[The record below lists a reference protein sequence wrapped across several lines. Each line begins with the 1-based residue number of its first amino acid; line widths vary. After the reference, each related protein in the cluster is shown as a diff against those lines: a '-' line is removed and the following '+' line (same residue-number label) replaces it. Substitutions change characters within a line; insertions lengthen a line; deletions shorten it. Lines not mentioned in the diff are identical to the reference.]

1 MLSDED
7 IQSLI
12 ALPKMITS
20 KTPANG
26 YRDQGSHTRCDLELE
41 AAAQDD
47 ARFAI
52 FIRRHNRFI
61 ENFSIGLRYRTDDM
75 TLGSITL
82 VRYNGP
88 HGETSRDPD
97 GHYDKPHIHII
108 TEAELASGSIQPQ
121 ENRRE
126 VTDRY
131 RTYEQALIVFF
142 SDIAT
147 RNHNDFFPELFQLR
161 LLDGC

>member
-1 MLSDED
+1 MLNDED
-7 IQSLI
+7 IQGLI
-12 ALPKMITS
+12 ALPKRITN
-20 KTPANG
+20 KIPANG
-26 YRDQGSHTRCDLELE
+26 YREQGNHTRCDLELE
-41 AAAQDD
+41 ATSPDD
-47 ARFAI
+47 ARFAM

-61 ENFSIGLRYRTDDM
+61 ENFSIGLRYRTDDR

-97 GHYDKPHIHII
+97 GHYDKPHIHLI
-108 TEAELASGSIQPQ
+108 TEVELASGSVQLQ
-121 ENRRE
+121 ESQRE

-131 RTYEQALIVFF
+131 RTYEQALRIFF

-147 RNHNDFFPELFQLR
+147 QNHSDFFPELLQLR

>member
-12 ALPKMITS
+12 TLPKRITN

-26 YRDQGSHTRCDLELE
+26 YRDQGSHARCDLELE
-41 AAAQDD
+41 ATTPDD

-61 ENFSIGLRYRTDDM
+61 ENFSIGLRYRTSDR

-97 GHYDKPHIHII
+97 GHYDKPHVHINVENLDKDRWCSI
-108 TEAELASGSIQPQ
+108 LTPMRSQEPTKWLAAQQFRGWMGNEGGSIYNSQ
-121 ENRRE
+121 N
-126 VTDRY
+126 
-131 RTYEQALIVFF
+131 
-142 SDIAT
+142 
-147 RNHNDFFPELFQLR
+147 
-161 LLDGC
+161 